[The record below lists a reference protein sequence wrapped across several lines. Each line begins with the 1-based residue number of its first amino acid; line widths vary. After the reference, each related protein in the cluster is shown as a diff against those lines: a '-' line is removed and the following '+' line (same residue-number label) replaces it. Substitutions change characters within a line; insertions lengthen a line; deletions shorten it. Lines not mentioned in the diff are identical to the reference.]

1 MADTTFNVILFI
13 SIKTVYFFTFLS
25 TFQLTVRNKTKLY
38 DNTSG
43 ITWYFLLLEGFIL
56 TTR

>member
-43 ITWYFLLLEGFIL
+43 IT
-56 TTR
+56 